1 MNLIKRYE
9 ESGRHALEVHLAA
22 CIMFEETKWR
32 RTKDTRPRN
41 QVVEDAVR
49 EGCNALIR
57 LCQER
62 RFKPAQ
68 HDYEP
73 E

>member
-1 MNLIKRYE
+1 
-9 ESGRHALEVHLAA
+9 
-22 CIMFEETKWR
+22 MFEETKWR